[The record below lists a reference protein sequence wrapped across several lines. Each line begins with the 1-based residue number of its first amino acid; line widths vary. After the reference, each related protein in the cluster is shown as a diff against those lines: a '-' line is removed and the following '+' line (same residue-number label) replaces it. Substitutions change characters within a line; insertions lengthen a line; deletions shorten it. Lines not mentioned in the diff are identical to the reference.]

1 MTNSENT
8 WTKSA
13 KDLEKIIE
21 EAVAK
26 QINWAKNSTFSQID
40 ATRTFLSSFQR
51 LTQFAMFKTNVQTGG
66 RISIPEAERQTVGIE
81 EGMPVQVIIFPLEKK
96 VKEDKKE

>member
-1 MTNSENT
+1 MTENNE
-8 WTKSA
+8 WNKSRIE
-13 KDLEKIIE
+13 LEKIIQ

-26 QINWAKNSTFSQID
+26 QMNWVKDSTFNQID
-40 ATRTFLSSFQR
+40 AARSFLSSFQK
-51 LTQFAMFKTNVQTGG
+51 LTQFAMFKTNVQSGG

-96 VKEDKKE
+96 VKGW